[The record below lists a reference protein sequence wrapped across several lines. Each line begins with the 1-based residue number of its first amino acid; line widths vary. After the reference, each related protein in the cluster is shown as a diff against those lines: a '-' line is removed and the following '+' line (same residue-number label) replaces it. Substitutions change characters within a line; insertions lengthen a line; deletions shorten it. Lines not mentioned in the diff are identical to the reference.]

1 MEVTFLFGVKGTG
14 AENGESWG
22 KCTEGK
28 GTDACM
34 SEESYDCTELGK
46 IPLSFVS
53 LGEDAQ
59 LQKPPYTIS

>member
-22 KCTEGK
+22 KCREGE

-34 SEESYDCTELGK
+34 SEESYDRTELGK
-46 IPLSFVS
+46 IPLS
-53 LGEDAQ
+53 L
-59 LQKPPYTIS
+59 